1 MSEFKSYKDLL
12 IWSKS
17 KDLSLQIYQIT
28 KTFPK
33 EEQFGLISQ
42 IRRSAISIPSNIAE
56 GWGRDSENYFINFLN
71 IAKGSLYELETQ
83 LIISKELE
91 FISNEKLLELS
102 NEIDTLSR
110 MIIGLIKKINH
121 NKSLKK

>member
-1 MSEFKSYKDLL
+1 MLFLFHQILL
-12 IWSKS
+12 KV
-17 KDLSLQIYQIT
+17 
-28 KTFPK
+28 
-33 EEQFGLISQ
+33 G
-42 IRRSAISIPSNIAE
+42 
-56 GWGRDSENYFINFLN
+56 GRDSENYFINFLN

-91 FISNEKLLELS
+91 FISNEKLLEFS